1 VNNVGDVNLN
11 SLAFSLKLIL
21 KILAMENVTQIHH
34 TTKEEL
40 SDVFASLLDQRIE
53 ELKESFTQRENE
65 EYLTGKEL
73 EKILKISSVT
83 IWSWSKKGILNP
95 KKIGNR
101 TYYLR
106 SEIKGL
112 LVKSNK

>member
-1 VNNVGDVNLN
+1 
-11 SLAFSLKLIL
+11 
-21 KILAMENVTQIHH
+21 MENDTQIHH
-34 TTKEEL
+34 TTTEEL
-40 SDVFASLLDQRIE
+40 TEIFACLLDQRIND
-53 ELKESFTQRENE
+53 LKKSFTPKEPD

-73 EKILKISSVT
+73 EEILKISSVSRS
-83 IWSWSKKGILNP
+83 SWGRKGILNP

-106 SEIKGL
+106 SEIKEL